1 MGKALDLIGIAR
13 KSGNIELGEDNAAA
27 LVKAGRA
34 RLLIAASDAS
44 DAAKRR
50 AEGYVFG
57 RGTLYLAA
65 PYTKEQI
72 SQISGKHGGSMAA
85 FRDLGLA
92 KSFADALAE
101 EFGEEYAPIAAAL
114 AEKLARAKARKSAGR
129 KKGDR
134 GKRE

>member
-1 MGKALDLIGIAR
+1 
-13 KSGNIELGEDNAAA
+13 
-27 LVKAGRA
+27 
-34 RLLIAASDAS
+34 
-44 DAAKRR
+44 
-50 AEGYVFG
+50 VFG

-72 SQISGKHGGSMAA
+72 AQISGKPGGSMAA